1 MRWFPYPGDLP
12 DQLRRSAL
20 WTGLVT
26 LVFLGIIL
34 TVEGLLLWDH
44 PLAVIALY
52 ASAAASVALS
62 LLHHALR
69 LYQAVHRMRYLR
81 RALPDGV
88 LLVLMVWTAPSL
100 TTFSILGTLRS
111 LLWMVSLFR
120 STGLGQRTLDLLFR
134 NPAIGTLV
142 SFAGGIVGGGVL
154 LALPRSTIDLR
165 GLPWIDAL
173 FTATSALC
181 VTGLSTINVSV
192 APGAN
197 PALPT
202 LSSFGQVVLLLL
214 IQAGGLGIMTL
225 SLAAFQAIAG
235 GALGIRG
242 RSLAQ
247 DLVDEEGAVTT
258 GTNLASILAMTLVFE
273 GIGTLCLTLA
283 FRQDLDLKWGEA
295 LWHGSF
301 HAVSAFCNAG
311 FSTFP
316 TSLMEFL
323 DAPEVLL
330 PIAGLIILGGLGF
343 PVFLALFARRNWQWQ
358 RHRPRLR
365 LPLHARLAG
374 RMTVLLLALGT
385 VLLLLTDWDGA
396 QAGLSVGERLWASF
410 FQSVTARTAG
420 FNVVDMA
427 RTTRTA
433 LVIYLLWMFIGTC
446 PGGTGGGIK
455 TTTTVVLLLSLRSML
470 RGQEAIEVM
479 GRSLPFRTFQKA
491 GVVTLLSFGVTTLV
505 AGGLLWTQ
513 ASLPGSHLVFEAVSA
528 FGTVGLS
535 LGATPLLDP
544 WGKLLLVGLMYLG
557 RVGPLT
563 LVTALGQRPRAAVK
577 FPEGRVLVG

>member
-1 MRWFPYPGDLP
+1 MRWIPYPGDLP

-20 WTGLVT
+20 WTGSVALI
-26 LVFLGIIL
+26 FLGVVL
-34 TVEGLLLWDH
+34 TVEGLLLWRH
-44 PLAVIALY
+44 PLAVGALY
-52 ASAAASVALS
+52 ASAATSVALS

-81 RALPDGV
+81 RCIPDGV
-88 LLVLMVWTAPSL
+88 LLVLMAWSIPVPSA
-100 TTFSILGTLRS
+100 FAILGTLRT
-111 LLWMVSLFR
+111 LLLVGSLFR

-134 NPAIGTLV
+134 NPAMGTLV
-142 SFAGGIVGGGVL
+142 SFAGGIVVGTVM
-154 LALPRSTIDLR
+154 LALPRATIDLR

-181 VTGLSTINVSV
+181 VTGLSAINVSA

-202 LSSFGQVVLLLL
+202 LSHFGQVVLLLL

-235 GALGIRG
+235 GSLGVRG

-247 DLVDEEGAVTT
+247 NLVDEEGAVTT
-258 GTNLASILAMTLVFE
+258 GTNLASILGMTLAFE
-273 GIGTLCLTLA
+273 GIGTLCLAAA
-283 FRQDLDLKWGEA
+283 FRRNLDLEWGEA
-295 LWHGSF
+295 LWHGLF

-316 TSLMEFL
+316 SSLTGFL
-323 DAPEVLL
+323 DAPAVIL
-330 PIAGLIILGGLGF
+330 PVAGLIILGGLGF
-343 PVFLALFARRNWQWQ
+343 PVFLALFSRRHWTWQ
-358 RHRPRLR
+358 RHRLRLR

-374 RMTVLLLALGT
+374 RMTVLLLVLGT
-385 VLLLLTDWDGA
+385 VILMLTDWDGA
-396 QAGLSVGERLWASF
+396 QAGLSLDQRLWASF

-427 RTTRTA
+427 RTSRAA
-433 LVIYLLWMFIGTC
+433 LLVYLLWMFIGAS

-455 TTTTVVLLLSLRSML
+455 TTSVAVLLLSLRSML

-479 GRSLPFRTFQKA
+479 GRTLPFRTFQKA
-491 GVVTLLSFGVTTLV
+491 GVVTLLSFAVTTLA
-505 AGGLLWTQ
+505 AGGLVWTQ
-513 ASLPGSHLVFEAVSA
+513 ADIPGSHLVFEAVSA

-544 WGKLLLVGLMYLG
+544 WGKLLLVGLMFLG

-563 LVTALGQRPRAAVK
+563 LVTALGQKPRASVH